1 MIFQKQ
7 AEDWKN
13 QITGITVNGIAY
25 EKGQNSYSLEENQ
38 WYVEPYQNVVKFNCT
53 AMEKGENT
61 IVIYADGYEDLTLTI
76 AVNEAGEGSL
86 VEEV

>member
-53 AMEKGENT
+53 AMEKGAPVRHDDPEWMSLP
-61 IVIYADGYEDLTLTI
+61 VADLANSVLNKEQ
-76 AVNEAGEGSL
+76 
-86 VEEV
+86 